1 MCYRNQHDPYWT
13 SMIIQYFFYF
23 VQLIAQNTIKHV
35 KEKLV
40 NSTF

>member
-13 SMIIQYFFYF
+13 SMIIHFYF

-40 NSTF
+40 N